1 MWTFLLLSITLSDR
15 FCGVR
20 YIKIFGL
27 TSITSKVNNYLH
39 FSIFFFTPSPMT
51 QDFSSFLQFC
61 LSLKSFWFCKLK
73 EKLDFMLSIMH
84 KTLTGSNRFSAI
96 SPSKLAS
103 RICYM
108 RRTFCR
114 SDFMQYLLT
123 VRSCLSLAFWEILKN
138 FTR

>member
-1 MWTFLLLSITLSDR
+1 MCTFLLLSITLSDR

-39 FSIFFFTPSPMT
+39 FSIFTPSPMT

-123 VRSCLSLAFWEILKN
+123 VRSCLSFKAFWEISKN